1 MPKVKRIRPYSA
13 DERVAG
19 VEFSEDSLTAR
30 LMDGRSIS
38 VPLAWYPRLL
48 HATTAQR
55 AHWKIAG
62 GGYGIHWPDV
72 DEDLS
77 TEGLLRGAPAPQRM
91 QNSRLRG
98 TRTKSAVRRRAR

>member
-1 MPKVKRIRPYSA
+1 MVNHIRRYLP

-19 VEFSEDSLTAR
+19 VEFSDDSLTVR

-48 HATTAQR
+48 HATIAQR
-55 AHWKIAG
+55 ARWKIAG
-62 GGYGIHWPDV
+62 GGYGIHWPDI

-77 TEGLLRGAPAPQRM
+77 TEGLLRGAPAPQTNRGR
-91 QNSRLRG
+91 RLHGNRAN
-98 TRTKSAVRRRAR
+98 RSVVRRRARS

>member
-1 MPKVKRIRPYSA
+1 MSTSVVTA
-13 DERVAG
+13 DERAADVT
-19 VEFSEDSLTAR
+19 FSEDSLTVS

-48 HATTAQR
+48 RATAAQR
-55 AHWKIAG
+55 AHWQIAG
-62 GGYGIHWPDV
+62 GGYGIHWPDI

-91 QNSRLRG
+91 QSRRLQRR
-98 TRTKSAVRRRAR
+98 RTNKSAVRRRAR

>member
-1 MPKVKRIRPYSA
+1 MSTSVVAA

-19 VEFSEDSLTAR
+19 VEFSDDSLTVR

-48 HATTAQR
+48 HARAAQR

-62 GGYGIHWPDV
+62 GGYGIHWPDI

-77 TEGLLRGAPAPQRM
+77 TDGLLRGAPAPRKLQR
-91 QNSRLRG
+91 RPAAKRPLKP
-98 TRTKSAVRRRAR
+98 TERRRSS